1 MARNSRIIIARDI
14 KVDRDYKN
22 VLTYSE
28 AEMLSLCQTN
38 QVYSNNT
45 YEFLKENESP
55 LYVGCDYQTT
65 LKGNYIAFQNPN
77 YSNKWFFAFIDRV
90 EYNSEN

>member
-1 MARNSRIIIARDI
+1 MARNSKVIIARDI

-28 AEMLSLCQTN
+28 SEMLSLCQAN
-38 QVYSNNT
+38 KVYENST

-55 LYVGCDYQTT
+55 MYVGCDYQTA

-77 YSNKWFFAFIDRV
+77 YSNKWFFAFIDR
-90 EYNSEN
+90 YK